1 MDLSLAIPYAAHDGA
16 QALKEALGLCPTSK
30 LLYAT
35 DATRFAEVYV
45 VAAALH
51 REALAGAL
59 GHLVDS
65 RWMTQPEAVDAGRQ
79 VLNGNARRVYRLK

>member
-1 MDLSLAIPYAAHDGA
+1 MIFEPHT
-16 QALKEALGLCPTSK
+16 LGLCPTSK

-35 DATRFAEVYV
+35 DACRFPEVYL

-59 GHLVDS
+59 AKLVDS
-65 RWMTQPEAVDAGRQ
+65 GWLVRREALDVGRQ
-79 VLNGNARRVYRLK
+79 VLSDNARRIYGLP